1 MVGGR
6 GGRLRDHMGVDTAD
20 GVGWE
25 KWVGKG
31 STKIASSGRQM
42 AQYFPEMETK
52 ELVSAPGLDVEHM
65 RS

>member
-1 MVGGR
+1 
-6 GGRLRDHMGVDTAD
+6 MGVDTAD